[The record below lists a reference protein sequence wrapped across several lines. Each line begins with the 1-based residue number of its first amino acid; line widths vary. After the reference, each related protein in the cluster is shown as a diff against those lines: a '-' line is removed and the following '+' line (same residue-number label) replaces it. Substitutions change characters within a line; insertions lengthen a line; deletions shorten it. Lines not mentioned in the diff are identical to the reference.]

1 MQHDQWRQL
10 PAQVRALPLDPRRA
24 LPIPFTTPVDP
35 GTGQGDW
42 GITSTEAV
50 ERCWHERL
58 CGVCGKGLP
67 AWVAFLGGPG
77 SADRW
82 RGAYSD
88 PWMHEDCA
96 EASLTA
102 CPYIARPKVPRISE
116 PIKLAL
122 VIPPGEVAG
131 KQDAWVMVICRRDL
145 VTTTVQRTKTGLVRL
160 FRPGEGNPRRE
171 RVFRYEGNRLVEQGQ
186 TT

>member
-1 MQHDQWRQL
+1 
-10 PAQVRALPLDPRRA
+10 
-24 LPIPFTTPVDP
+24 
-35 GTGQGDW
+35 
-42 GITSTEAV
+42 
-50 ERCWHERL
+50 
-58 CGVCGKGLP
+58 
-67 AWVAFLGGPG
+67 
-77 SADRW
+77 
-82 RGAYSD
+82 
-88 PWMHEDCA
+88 MHEDCA